1 VIGPAVVRA
10 REFGSPWALGMA
22 LRAAGTVEQGERGIE
37 LLQEAIRVLE
47 SAGCRVE
54 HVHALLELGA
64 LRRRRNQ
71 RSEAR
76 EHLRVALDL
85 AHRCGAKPLA
95 DRVRDE
101 LAATG
106 ARPRRVL
113 LSGVDSLTA
122 SERRVARLAIDGRSN
137 REIAQT
143 LFVTQKTVET
153 HLRHV
158 FSKLDISSRQQL
170 AGKLEDTNRG

>member
-1 VIGPAVVRA
+1 VGDP
-10 REFGSPWALGMA
+10 
-22 LRAAGTVEQGERGIE
+22 GTRI
-37 LLQEAIRVLE
+37 
-47 SAGCRVE
+47 GCRVE

-64 LRRRRNQ
+64 LRRRRKQ

-76 EHLRVALDL
+76 EHLRVALDI

-113 LSGVDSLTA
+113 LSGVESLTEN
-122 SERRVARLAIDGRSN
+122 ERRVARLAIDGRSN

-143 LFVTQKTVET
+143 LFVAQKTVET
-153 HLRHV
+153 HLSHV